1 MRRDGHHRHGDTMNL
16 DWFELAIVVV
26 VFILAGLVKGA
37 IGVGLPTIAM
47 GLLGALMAPSHA
59 AAILIVPALLTNI
72 WQMWDGPALMI
83 LLRRLWPMLICALL
97 GTLPAAGILTEA
109 NARLSTGLLGAVL
122 MAYALTGLL
131 GVHFEVSRRAEPVL
145 GPLMGLV
152 TGLINGATG
161 IFVIPGV
168 PYIQAL
174 DLGRDEL
181 VQALALSAFVS
192 SVALALGLGF
202 NHGLGS
208 VIAVPAAFALMAS
221 FAGMA
226 IGKALRSKLSIAVFR
241 KTVLVGLLAL
251 GASMVVRF
259 IL

>member
-1 MRRDGHHRHGDTMNL
+1 MNL
-16 DWFELAIVVV
+16 DVFELAIVVV
-26 VFILAGLVKGA
+26 VFIVAGVVKGA

-47 GLLGALMAPSHA
+47 GLLGAMMAPSRA

-72 WQMWDGPALMI
+72 WQMWDGPALTI
-83 LLRRLWPMLICALL
+83 LLRRLWPMLIGALL
-97 GTLPAAGILTEA
+97 GTLPAAGILTAA
-109 NARLSTGLLGAVL
+109 NARLTTGLLGAVL

-131 GVHFEVSRRAEPVL
+131 GVHFKVSRGAEPVL
-145 GPLMGLV
+145 GPLMGLT

-161 IFVIPGV
+161 VFVIPGV

-174 DLGRDEL
+174 DLCRDEL
-181 VQALALSAFVS
+181 VQALAISAFVS

-202 NHGLGS
+202 NQGLGGA
-208 VIAVPAAFALMAS
+208 IAVPATVALLAA

-226 IGKALRSKLSIAVFR
+226 IGKTLRSKLSVTGFR

-251 GASMVVRF
+251 GGSMVARF
-259 IL
+259 AL